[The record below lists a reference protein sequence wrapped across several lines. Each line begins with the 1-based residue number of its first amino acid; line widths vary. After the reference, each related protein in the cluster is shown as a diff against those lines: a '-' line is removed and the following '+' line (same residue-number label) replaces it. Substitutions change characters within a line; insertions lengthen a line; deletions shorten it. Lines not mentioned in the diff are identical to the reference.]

1 MSHGDTSASGCPVRI
16 VKKRRGFP
24 LGKRT
29 SCPIIKSGLL
39 VRVLYDHDVK
49 LFNCSLIVA
58 ATLILSGCASG
69 EIPVDGPKNPS
80 FGVAVD
86 EPVQLYIAAS
96 DIDPGYEAEYREVM
110 ANLNAFV
117 GGYSGFNTYI
127 FSTWDNS
134 SAIIEDLNRFT
145 PAYRSVDSFDD
156 LEQNC
161 LSSVGNGLNKFGI
174 CLNEQD
180 WYFYVGKDPAGL
192 TKESARYDTYTG
204 VAHEYFHWFQDN
216 MAGQKHL
223 DYQGSPSVS
232 APTWWVEGTASLF
245 SFLWI
250 EENAPSFSI
259 FQQGV
264 PEDYQRRTDPEV
276 RRMDATYFINR
287 CPEHDLSTGERYD
300 TETECT
306 PNYEIAIAHLAS
318 LSSYQA
324 VFVDIPRDF
333 RQMDFE
339 EAFQKNIGISTT
351 DFYRQHK
358 GWLISTSIQGGEVA
372 FAEIF
377 PKEKFS
383 SLVKFPNY

>member
-1 MSHGDTSASGCPVRI
+1 M
-16 VKKRRGFP
+16 
-24 LGKRT
+24 
-29 SCPIIKSGLL
+29 
-39 VRVLYDHDVK
+39 K
-49 LFNCSLIVA
+49 LFSCSFILS

-69 EIPVDGPKNPS
+69 GISVDGEEISVDGPQNLS

-134 SAIIEDLNRFT
+134 SAIIQDLNRFT
-145 PAYRSVDSFDD
+145 PAYRSIDSFDD

-161 LSSVGNGLNKFGI
+161 LSTVGDFPNKFGI
-174 CLNEQD
+174 CLNERD
-180 WYFYVGKDPAGL
+180 WYFFIGKNPGDSS
-192 TKESARYDTYTG
+192 KESDRYDVYTG
-204 VAHEYFHWFQDN
+204 VAHEYFHWFQHN

-264 PEDYQRRTDPEV
+264 PDDYQWRTDPEV
-276 RRMDATYFINR
+276 RRMDASNFIKR

-358 GWLISTSIQGGEVA
+358 EWLISTSIQGGEVA

-377 PKEKFS
+377 HKEKLSTLVEFS
-383 SLVKFPNY
+383 NY

>member
-1 MSHGDTSASGCPVRI
+1 
-16 VKKRRGFP
+16 
-24 LGKRT
+24 
-29 SCPIIKSGLL
+29 
-39 VRVLYDHDVK
+39 VLYNHDVK
-49 LFNCSLIVA
+49 LFNCSFIVA

-127 FSTWDNS
+127 FSTWENS

-161 LSSVGNGLNKFGI
+161 LSTVGNGLNKFGI

-223 DYQGSPSVS
+223 DYQASPSVS

>member
-1 MSHGDTSASGCPVRI
+1 M
-16 VKKRRGFP
+16 
-24 LGKRT
+24 
-29 SCPIIKSGLL
+29 
-39 VRVLYDHDVK
+39 K
-49 LFNCSLIVA
+49 LFSCSFILS
-58 ATLILSGCASG
+58 ATLILSGCASE
-69 EIPVDGPKNPS
+69 EISVDGPQNLS

-86 EPVQLYIAAS
+86 EPVQLYMAAS

-127 FSTWDNS
+127 FSSWDNS
-134 SAIIEDLNRFT
+134 SAIIQDLNRFT
-145 PAYRSVDSFDD
+145 PAYRSIDSFDD

-161 LSSVGNGLNKFGI
+161 LSTVGDFPNKFGI
-174 CLNEQD
+174 CLNERD
-180 WYFYVGKDPAGL
+180 WYFFIGKNPGDSS
-192 TKESARYDTYTG
+192 KESDRYDVYTG
-204 VAHEYFHWFQDN
+204 VAHEYFHWFQHN

-264 PEDYQRRTDPEV
+264 PDDYQWRTDPQV
-276 RRMDATYFINR
+276 WQWGASDQLKR

-339 EAFQKNIGISTT
+339 EAFQKNIGMSMT

-358 GWLISTSIQGGEVA
+358 EWFVSTSGQDGESA
-372 FAEIF
+372 YAEIF